1 MLTQSD
7 LDDFA
12 TRFLAA
18 WTTQNVEAVLAC
30 YTEDVVFRD
39 PNTRG
44 NILGVDQ
51 LGRYITRL
59 FAGWKMTW
67 SVREAHLFATG
78 DGAALLWH
86 ATFTRVGESAV
97 VEADGMDLLAFDNGL
112 VRRNEV
118 YFDRTALPS
127 GGPPRPV
134 NHA

>member
-7 LDDFA
+7 LDAFA

-18 WTTQNVEAVLAC
+18 WTTQKVDAVLEC
-30 YTEDVVFRD
+30 YTDDVVFRD

-44 NILGVDQ
+44 DILGLDR
-51 LGRYITRL
+51 LRRYITRL
-59 FAGWKMTW
+59 FAGWSMTW

-97 VEADGMDLLAFDNGL
+97 VEADGMDLLVFKNGL

-118 YFDRTALPS
+118 YFDRTILPL
-127 GGPPRPV
+127 GAPPPP
-134 NHA
+134 

>member
-18 WTTQNVEAVLAC
+18 WTTQNVDTVLAC

-39 PNTRG
+39 PNTHG
-44 NILGVDQ
+44 DILGVDQ
-51 LGRYITRL
+51 LRRYITKL
-59 FAGWKMTW
+59 FAGWIMTW

-86 ATFTRVGESAV
+86 ATFTRVCESAV
-97 VEADGMDLLAFDNGL
+97 VEADGMDILVFKNSL

-118 YFDRTALPS
+118 YFDRTVLPL
-127 GGPPRPV
+127 GVPPAP
-134 NHA
+134 